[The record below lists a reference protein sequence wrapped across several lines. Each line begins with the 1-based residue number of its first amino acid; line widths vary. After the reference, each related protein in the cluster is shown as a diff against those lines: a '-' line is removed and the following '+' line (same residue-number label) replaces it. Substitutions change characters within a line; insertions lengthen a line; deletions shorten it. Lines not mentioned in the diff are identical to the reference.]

1 MLEDFTM
8 EKKPSNRSVQIPGKG
23 CATEPKKTQ
32 DVINGKQLPRSRR
45 REQPNCSNNGKFD
58 QGRRPNPQKSK
69 SLDKRPR
76 PRGQYHYGGKEDTQV
91 GELYESELVPVT
103 FSGSKKQNLNHLLN
117 FHYEPRGENVSRP
130 FCQRSYQYGSRLRLS
145 THKHKYNKEHFLQAN
160 CQFVVR
166 ADGDYSPYMADPDT
180 LVGWDFVEQ
189 IRVASVESG
198 TCPICLSTPVA
209 GKMTRCGHVYC
220 YPCILHYLALS
231 DKTWRKCPICYEAV
245 HKNDL
250 KSVMVLNRVA
260 YTVGQKITFQLMKR
274 ERGSLIASPVSQFD
288 LRQSYTSPLLS
299 VSEKLLDTAY
309 SKLLVANNSEI
320 LQIIEKEKY
329 ELEQQLIEEQ
339 GCPEQCFIEQ
349 ALELVSQRKQALVG
363 KKEVAVTCQECEY
376 SGPYN
381 VTPPSFEVPSEPICT
396 EKIVYQS
403 AFDDISSTS
412 HDGKETESLTD
423 LSVEDKHT
431 EKLQE
436 SDISENAADLSRP
449 RYESVSSDGD
459 DSNLIT
465 TITAEDLEISSHPQT
480 PAKNF
485 FFYQAIDGQ
494 QIYLHAVNVRM
505 LELNYG
511 SLERSPHTVTG
522 IIVEKE
528 SGSMTEDLRKRLRYL
543 QHLPLTCQFEVAE
556 IQLVPPVVSQE
567 TLDTFKE
574 QLELRRRRRQKRA
587 RDERRR
593 EKKIQEVECKMF
605 GRHPSPRIRIESF
618 HHFPHCG
625 IMTPDTFPRPT
636 SPESSRASS
645 PSSVSHCSESSI
657 TRTLSALVLDQSVQP
672 TTCDASG
679 PSFAEMLREGKTNRI
694 GRNWPTGCAQGGV
707 GVKNTVLASSSPLS
721 HNSVDSDTEAPAP
734 RFHQSFSDAITVAL
748 EQASI
753 HKDDADA
760 SSGKKKKK
768 RQKILFSTGMTCI
781 SK

>member
-8 EKKPSNRSVQIPGKG
+8 EKKPSNRSVQTPGKG
-23 CATEPKKTQ
+23 CVTEPKKTQ
-32 DVINGKQLPRSRR
+32 DVANSKQFPRSRR
-45 REQPNCSNNGKFD
+45 KEQSGCSNNVKFD
-58 QGRRPNPQKSK
+58 QGRKPNPQKNK

-76 PRGQYHYGGKEDTQV
+76 PRGQYNYGGKEDTQV
-91 GELYESELVPVT
+91 GYLYESDLEPVT
-103 FSGSKKQNLNHLLN
+103 ISGSRKQNLNHLLN
-117 FHYEPRGENVSRP
+117 FHYEPRGENVARP
-130 FCQRSYQYGSRLRLS
+130 FCQRSSYQYGSRLRLS

-250 KSVMVLNRVA
+250 KSVMVLNRIA
-260 YTVGQKITFQLMKR
+260 YTLGQMITFQLMKR
-274 ERGSLIASPVSQFD
+274 ERCSLIASPVSQFD

-299 VSEKLLDTAY
+299 VSENQLDTAY
-309 SKLLVANNSEI
+309 SKLLAANNQEI

-329 ELEQQLIEEQ
+329 ELEQQLVEEQ

-349 ALELVSQRKQALVG
+349 ALELVSQRKQDLLQKTEKCQTYDSSDHSSEISHPV
-363 KKEVAVTCQECEY
+363 KE
-376 SGPYN
+376 S
-381 VTPPSFEVPSEPICT
+381 SEPVNA
-396 EKIVYQS
+396 EKVVYQS
-403 AFDDISSTS
+403 AFDDIINTSDDGNGTKCEDSELLEGRHQGNIQENYLSSS
-412 HDGKETESLTD
+412 ETLT
-423 LSVEDKHT
+423 
-431 EKLQE
+431 
-436 SDISENAADLSRP
+436 DLSRP

-459 DSNLIT
+459 DSHLIT
-465 TITAEDLEISSHPQT
+465 TITAEDLEINTHPQT
-480 PAKNF
+480 PAKHF

-511 SLERSPHTVTG
+511 SLEQSPHTVTG
-522 IIVEKE
+522 VIVEKE
-528 SGSMTEDLRKRLRYL
+528 AGSMTEDLRKRLRYL

-587 RDERRR
+587 KDERRR
-593 EKKIQEVECKMF
+593 EKKIQEVEFKMF
-605 GRHPSPRIRIESF
+605 GRHPSPRLRIESF

-625 IMTPDTFPRPT
+625 IMTPEEFPRPM

-645 PSSVSHCSESSI
+645 PSSVSHSSESPLTS
-657 TRTLSALVLDQSVQP
+657 TLSALVLDSV
-672 TTCDASG
+672 TTPAGDASG
-679 PSFAEMLREGKTNRI
+679 PSFAEMLREGKTNKLDKS
-694 GRNWPTGCAQGGV
+694 WPTVCEKNGV
-707 GVKNTVLASSSPLS
+707 SVKNTLPRSSPLPHS
-721 HNSVDSDTEAPAP
+721 SIDSDAEAPAP
-734 RFHQSFSDAITVAL
+734 RFRQSFSDAIAIAL
-748 EQASI
+748 EQASVY
-753 HKDDADA
+753 KDDVEP
-760 SSGKKKKK
+760 SNGRKKKKK
-768 RQKILFSTGMTCI
+768 QKILFSTGMTCI

>member
-1 MLEDFTM
+1 M
-8 EKKPSNRSVQIPGKG
+8 EKKPLNRSVQTPGKG
-23 CATEPKKTQ
+23 CVSEPKKTQ
-32 DVINGKQLPRSRR
+32 DVINGKQFPRSRR
-45 REQPNCSNNGKFD
+45 REQSSCSNNVKFD
-58 QGRRPNPQKSK
+58 QGRKPNPQKNK

-91 GELYESELVPVT
+91 GDLYEGESESGT
-103 FSGSKKQNLNHLLN
+103 FSGSRKQNLNHLLN
-117 FHYEPRGENVSRP
+117 FHYEPRGENVAQP
-130 FCQRSYQYGSRLRLS
+130 FGQRSYQYGSRLRLS

-166 ADGDYSPYMADPDT
+166 ADGDYSPYMTDPDT

-189 IRVASVESG
+189 IRVASVENG

-245 HKNDL
+245 HRNDL
-250 KSVMVLNRVA
+250 KSVMVLSRIA

-274 ERGSLIASPVSQFD
+274 ERCSLIASPVSQFD
-288 LRQSYTSPLLS
+288 LRQSYTSSLLS
-299 VSEKLLDTAY
+299 VSEKLVDTAY
-309 SKLLVANNSEI
+309 SKLLVANNNEI
-320 LQIIEKEKY
+320 LQIIEREKY
-329 ELEQQLIEEQ
+329 ELQQQLIEEQ

-349 ALELVSQRKQALVG
+349 ALELVSQRKQDLLVKAEMCQTCEDTDSYTVATLAGNVPREPSALR
-363 KKEVAVTCQECEY
+363 
-376 SGPYN
+376 
-381 VTPPSFEVPSEPICT
+381 T
-396 EKIVYQS
+396 EKVVYQS
-403 AFDDISSTS
+403 AFDDDVSTS
-412 HDGKETESLTD
+412 DIRKEIESVKD
-423 LSVEDKHT
+423 LSGEDGH
-431 EKLQE
+431 EGKLQE
-436 SDISENAADLSRP
+436 NCISTSESGKDFSRP

-459 DSNLIT
+459 DSHLVT
-465 TITAEDLEISSHPQT
+465 TITAEDLEINSHPQT

-505 LELNYG
+505 LERNYG
-511 SLERSPHTVTG
+511 SLEQSPYTVTG

-556 IQLVPPVVSQE
+556 IQLGPPLVSQE

-593 EKKIQEVECKMF
+593 EKKIQEVEFKML
-605 GRHPSPRIRIESF
+605 GRHPSPRLRIESF
-618 HHFPHCG
+618 HHFPQCG
-625 IMTPDTFPRPT
+625 IMTSEVFPRSA

-645 PSSVSHCSESSI
+645 PSSGSPLTS
-657 TRTLSALVLDQSVQP
+657 TFSAMVLDHSFQSAI
-672 TTCDASG
+672 CDASS

-694 GRNWPTGCAQGGV
+694 DSRNWPTVHAQGGV
-707 GVKNTVLASSSPLS
+707 CVKNAVPRCSSPLPCS
-721 HNSVDSDTEAPAP
+721 TVDSDAEAPAP
-734 RFHQSFSDAITVAL
+734 RFHQSFSDAVTVAL
-748 EQASI
+748 QQASV
-753 HKDDADA
+753 HKDDAEP
-760 SSGKKKKK
+760 SSGRKKKKK
-768 RQKILFSTGMTCI
+768 QKILFSTSMACI